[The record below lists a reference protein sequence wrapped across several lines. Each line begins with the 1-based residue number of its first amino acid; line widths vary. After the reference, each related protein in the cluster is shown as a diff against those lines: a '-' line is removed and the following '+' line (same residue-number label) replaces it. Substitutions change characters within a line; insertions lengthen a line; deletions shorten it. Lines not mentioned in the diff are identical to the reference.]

1 MTDRARHWQALVREQ
16 ERSGLTQAAFCRQR
30 KINPGTLAWWRR
42 KLGATAGAE
51 AGRSTRPR
59 RSSSRTDPVRFMEVE
74 VVGSASKRYEIVL
87 SGGRVLRVPAD
98 FDPAH
103 VARLIAAVESAC

>member
-1 MTDRARHWQALVREQ
+1 
-16 ERSGLTQAAFCRQR
+16 
-30 KINPGTLAWWRR
+30 
-42 KLGATAGAE
+42 
-51 AGRSTRPR
+51 
-59 RSSSRTDPVRFMEVE
+59 MEVE
-74 VVGSASKRYEIVL
+74 VVGAASKRYEIVL